1 MELHAAPWFE
11 RINVKGL
18 NDDSRKAILKRV
30 KDKLGFSKATEVL
43 GISKGSMHNYLHG
56 IRKIPDEVIF
66 RALQHLE
73 EGEFKEIVGSFERL
87 KVLGILRED
96 GSIDYP
102 AILQAL
108 ALATSDEY
116 LKQAILRFAVDN
128 FREDLK
134 RILGMIPTNVVLKW
148 EHGFEEFMTK
158 RKKRGRVKTRETLEY
173 YKKLFNKYLE
183 GKILSQELIDYVINH
198 PNTWL
203 RNVFRHYVRY
213 LYFIR
218 KISPETYGWIMEVVP
233 SRSYKVDVRPYPIN
247 PEEVAKTFRYLRENN
262 ELYYLVYRLML
273 EGGLRL
279 SHTLTLISSFNPEE
293 HVEVFG
299 VDLVT
304 PRLVCS
310 EKGFCRYYLGIREVT
325 KPCEWVYF
333 STEILEILKKYAG
346 RRISRHAIQ
355 KYAERHELLAPKNMR
370 KVAWRAMVQIMS
382 REVARFIQSR
392 FGELKLSES
401 RYEDLL
407 TEADECYPEY
417 IEYLKSQFLSG
428 L

>member
-1 MELHAAPWFE
+1 MELHAATWFE

-213 LYFIR
+213 LY
-218 KISPETYGWIMEVVP
+218 
-233 SRSYKVDVRPYPIN
+233 
-247 PEEVAKTFRYLRENN
+247 
-262 ELYYLVYRLML
+262 
-273 EGGLRL
+273 
-279 SHTLTLISSFNPEE
+279 
-293 HVEVFG
+293 
-299 VDLVT
+299 
-304 PRLVCS
+304 
-310 EKGFCRYYLGIREVT
+310 
-325 KPCEWVYF
+325 
-333 STEILEILKKYAG
+333 
-346 RRISRHAIQ
+346 
-355 KYAERHELLAPKNMR
+355 
-370 KVAWRAMVQIMS
+370 
-382 REVARFIQSR
+382 
-392 FGELKLSES
+392 
-401 RYEDLL
+401 
-407 TEADECYPEY
+407 
-417 IEYLKSQFLSG
+417 
-428 L
+428 

>member
-1 MELHAAPWFE
+1 MELHAATWFE

-158 RKKRGRVKTRETLEY
+158 RKKKGRV
-173 YKKLFNKYLE
+173 
-183 GKILSQELIDYVINH
+183 SHELIDYVINH

-213 LYFIR
+213 LY
-218 KISPETYGWIMEVVP
+218 
-233 SRSYKVDVRPYPIN
+233 
-247 PEEVAKTFRYLRENN
+247 
-262 ELYYLVYRLML
+262 
-273 EGGLRL
+273 
-279 SHTLTLISSFNPEE
+279 
-293 HVEVFG
+293 
-299 VDLVT
+299 
-304 PRLVCS
+304 
-310 EKGFCRYYLGIREVT
+310 
-325 KPCEWVYF
+325 
-333 STEILEILKKYAG
+333 
-346 RRISRHAIQ
+346 
-355 KYAERHELLAPKNMR
+355 
-370 KVAWRAMVQIMS
+370 
-382 REVARFIQSR
+382 
-392 FGELKLSES
+392 
-401 RYEDLL
+401 
-407 TEADECYPEY
+407 
-417 IEYLKSQFLSG
+417 
-428 L
+428 